1 MKRLRGTL
9 NNAANDGTHI
19 CMVQLNKKHAV
30 LGAPPQFCNAILK
43 LHKTKATPQSG
54 AQTWLTTRAAEH
66 LQGEHPEDSP
76 IGSKFAER
84 AKLRQDIT

>member
-30 LGAPPQFCNAILK
+30 LGAPPKFCNAILK

-54 AQTWLTTRAAEH
+54 AQTC
-66 LQGEHPEDSP
+66 
-76 IGSKFAER
+76 
-84 AKLRQDIT
+84 